1 MNCGCAPEVKCSI
14 HGHCTYFLYYIII
27 ITIIVTESVGCPSD
41 FRWLCPPKNV
51 RIGMFG
57 GVCGEMFGGMFGG
70 YIVFSVISSS
80 SSFDF
85 PEHAR
90 VFPVVCNS
98 QLVLNRSLLESEKEA
113 QRPGAS

>member
-1 MNCGCAPEVKCSI
+1 MINYILFLSCDGWN
-14 HGHCTYFLYYIII
+14 TYKF
-27 ITIIVTESVGCPSD
+27 T
-41 FRWLCPPKNV
+41 KNV

-70 YIVFSVISSS
+70 YIVFSVVSSS

-85 PEHAR
+85 PEHAG

-98 QLVLNRSLLESEKEA
+98 QLALNRSLLESKKEA